1 MNLNK
6 QLIIILLLLPLGY
19 TGNTMSQDKLKMEG
33 TAIIGNKELP
43 NVLYIV
49 PWKSV
54 ERFNIEG
61 PPIASIMDQKL
72 VPLKR
77 KAFRRRINYY
87 QPTVSTATIQ
97 DNDEVVQ
104 RKAYAGSGR

>member
-6 QLIIILLLLPLGY
+6 QLIIILLLLPLGF
-19 TGNTMSQDKLKMEG
+19 TGDALSQDKLEMEG

-49 PWKSV
+49 PWKSAK
-54 ERFNIEG
+54 RFNIES
-61 PPIASIMDQKL
+61 PPITSIMDQKL
-72 VPLKR
+72 VPLNR

-87 QPTVSTATIQ
+87 QATVSAAANQ
-97 DNDEVVQ
+97 DN
-104 RKAYAGSGR
+104 